1 LALKQK
7 EVQTF
12 LANHKTFAADT
23 MLFIYHF
30 EDHPRYAP
38 ITEHL
43 FASWEKGTHSGI
55 TSVITLLEILVKPR
69 RDENWEAVRDYKDL
83 LLTFPN
89 LQVVSV
95 EPECAELA
103 SDLRARYG
111 IRTPDAIQIASAVLY
126 SATAFVTN
134 DDQMKQIT
142 ELDVILLDEFLT
154 SKPTRN

>member
-1 LALKQK
+1 
-7 EVQTF
+7 VG
-12 LANHKTFAADT
+12 
-23 MLFIYHF
+23 
-30 EDHPRYAP
+30 
-38 ITEHL
+38 
-43 FASWEKGTHSGI
+43 KGDSLRHHIGDYSFG
-55 TSVITLLEILVKPR
+55 ILVKPR
-69 RDENWEAVRDYKDL
+69 RDENWEAVRDDKDL

-95 EPECAELA
+95 EPECAKLA